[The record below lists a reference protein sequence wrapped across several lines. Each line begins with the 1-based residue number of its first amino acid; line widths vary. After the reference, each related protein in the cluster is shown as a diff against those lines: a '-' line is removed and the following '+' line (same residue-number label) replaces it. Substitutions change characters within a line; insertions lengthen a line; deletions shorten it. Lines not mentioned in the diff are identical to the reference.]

1 MDINRHISK
10 QPENTKYVTAEN
22 LATKGHQN
30 FGWISMNR
38 KNGIIKSFKIFY
50 NRSSSHFMFVNLRK
64 YCVMNCVVHHYCT
77 HVCHPFKILTL
88 CLIYVRNIMCIRP
101 ISRETWRG
109 FITLFATSRTH
120 IKIWQSLTFL
130 CLFHWNVIPFQTIHL
145 SRPISI
151 ILL

>member
-1 MDINRHISK
+1 
-10 QPENTKYVTAEN
+10 
-22 LATKGHQN
+22 
-30 FGWISMNR
+30 MNR

-88 CLIYVRNIMCIRP
+88 CLIYVRNIMYIRP

-120 IKIWQSLTFL
+120 IKIWQSLIRLDVKWRRYGECYILAKAFQALFL
-130 CLFHWNVIPFQTIHL
+130 VLAI
-145 SRPISI
+145 
-151 ILL
+151 